1 MCYKEVCMARRA
13 KKRGARKAAAR
24 KKSGKRVSKKAQ
36 KKPAKRVQELK
47 RLEKKYVSV
56 IDQKFLVQEL
66 QRMNKLIIS
75 FGLLS
80 IVLVLIIIFFVFGV
94 FQVGQPLS
102 QQCSPYVTEQ
112 LYQKTQACNTVIK
125 NILNDYGMVM
135 EQYQSIA
142 DDLSPQCK
150 QEITDK
156 DLASV
161 YSKIVRSAEYYIIK

>member
-1 MCYKEVCMARRA
+1 MA
-13 KKRGARKAAAR
+13 KR
-24 KKSGKRVSKKAQ
+24 KKSRSKGKSSKKKSKKTKAQ
-36 KKPAKRVQELK
+36 KKPSKRVQELK

-112 LYQKTQACNTVIK
+112 LYQKTQTCNAAIK
-125 NILNDYGMVM
+125 NVLNDYGMVM
-135 EQYQSIA
+135 DQYQSIA
-142 DDLSPQCK
+142 DELSPQCK

-156 DLASV
+156 DLSSV
-161 YSKIVRSAEYYIIK
+161 YSKIVSSAEYYIIK